1 MKMELQ
7 TGQDQ
12 ALITFNARRK
22 EVRIMGVLPE
32 SNFELAAAVVSS
44 IEIDSG
50 FATGYLPD

>member
-1 MKMELQ
+1 MLVVKRP
-7 TGQDQ
+7 GKWG
-12 ALITFNARRK
+12 F
-22 EVRIMGVLPE
+22 LPD